1 MRPFSCRSS
10 FVDTFPGY
18 APVMP
23 VNSHADTIFSHR
35 GGRMPTPSNSP
46 QEQTRATPPRIFYT
60 PYSDKASMTLSL
72 SRGKASHDDGK
83 EMRRWAKRPLLFN
96 R

>member
-1 MRPFSCRSS
+1 
-10 FVDTFPGY
+10 
-18 APVMP
+18 MP

-35 GGRMPTPSNSP
+35 GGRMPARVNVSR
-46 QEQTRATPPRIFYT
+46 EQTRTTPPRIFYT
-60 PYSDKASMTLSL
+60 PYSDRASTTLSC
-72 SRGKASHDDGK
+72 SRERVPHDDGK

>member
-1 MRPFSCRSS
+1 
-10 FVDTFPGY
+10 
-18 APVMP
+18 MP

-35 GGRMPTPSNSP
+35 GGRMPARVNVS
-46 QEQTRATPPRIFYT
+46 QEQTRTTPPRIFYT

-72 SRGKASHDDGK
+72 SRGRASHDDGK